1 MDCPFSVG
9 DEVVC
14 CFKINARDFY
24 DWEVYPQVGA
34 VYVVREIVV
43 AGGLVG
49 IRLVEIVNR
58 VGAYSDG
65 RRECAFHHRN
75 FRRVEKPKRETSIEV
90 FRKIDRDVFGR
101 VPA

>member
-14 CFKINARDFY
+14 VSAVNAIRFY
-24 DWEVYPQVGA
+24 GWEVHPQVGA
-34 VYVVREIVV
+34 VYVVREILVV
-43 AGGLVG
+43 NDRVG

-58 VGAYSDG
+58 VADYSDG
-65 RRECAFHHRN
+65 KRECAFHHSN

-90 FRKIDRDVFGR
+90 LRKIDRDVFGR
-101 VPA
+101 VSA